1 MTYARSLKLL
11 LKRGALVAVANW
23 PVVVAQF
30 IADTVFNTLLAVPIA
45 GGVLLVMLLVGAEPA
60 DLLALEYD
68 RVVPAVISALLASP
82 LALAAFLGALGFVG
96 VGGSVLLFA
105 VKAGT
110 LTVLVAGERMAGHIE
125 QPPLHLAALTRA
137 NAFSIDR
144 FITGLRHFF
153 PRYLR
158 LGIALGVAYG
168 VAIGGYAFLVFGP
181 PLIRVLDGLPIVT
194 LASIWL
200 VALITLI
207 NFLYLLT
214 QVAIAADDCGVADAM
229 SRVVG
234 LLAREGR
241 AIVGVLGAILALMV
255 LTTAASVLATAA
267 LGLIAF
273 VPFVGLA
280 ALPLQVIA
288 WLIRGLVFQYIS
300 LAGAAAYL
308 RLYEQTSAADARAG
322 IRLQGGTAGPGRA
335 LSGAGGSS

>member
-11 LKRGALVAVANW
+11 LKRGALVAAANW
-23 PVVVAQF
+23 PVVLVQFVAN
-30 IADTVFNTLLAVPIA
+30 TVFNTLLMVPIA
-45 GGVLLVMLLVGAEPA
+45 GGVLLVMLLVGAAPSE
-60 DLLALEYD
+60 LLALQY
-68 RVVPAVISALLASP
+68 RQIVPAVIAALVAHP
-82 LALAAFLGALGFVG
+82 FALAAFLGALGLVAG
-96 VGGSVLLFA
+96 GGSVLMFA

-110 LTVLVAGERMAGHIE
+110 LTVLTAGEASAGHIE
-125 QPPLHLAALTRA
+125 QPPLHLSALTRA

-144 FITGLRHFF
+144 FTTGMRRLFR
-153 PRYLR
+153 RYLV
-158 LGIALGVAYG
+158 LGTLLAVAYALATG
-168 VAIGGYAFLVFGP
+168 AYAFLVFGP
-181 PLIRVLDGLPIVT
+181 PIVQVMGGALTVT
-194 LASIWL
+194 LASMWV

-214 QVAIAADDCGVADAM
+214 QIVIAADDCGVAEAM
-229 SRVVG
+229 SRVAR
-234 LLAREGR
+234 LLMRDGR
-241 AIVGVLGAILALMV
+241 TILGVLGAILILLV

-308 RLYEQTSAADARAG
+308 RLHRQASPAEARE
-322 IRLQGGTAGPGRA
+322 PVRA
-335 LSGAGGSS
+335 PMPAGAG